1 MVDICYL
8 LGSSTSP
15 EQREEHLD
23 EWLKLYWTSLD
34 TNLVRLGYPGNLYT
48 YEEMMRNF
56 KQNFLFGVV
65 VGALHAMVSAE
76 ILLTHRQRNP
86 MISDY
91 SFRWSTRRTNPPNL
105 TWTSQMKRR

>member
-76 ILLTHRQRNP
+76 ILLTHTQQHP

-91 SFRWSTRRTNPPNL
+91 V
-105 TWTSQMKRR
+105 